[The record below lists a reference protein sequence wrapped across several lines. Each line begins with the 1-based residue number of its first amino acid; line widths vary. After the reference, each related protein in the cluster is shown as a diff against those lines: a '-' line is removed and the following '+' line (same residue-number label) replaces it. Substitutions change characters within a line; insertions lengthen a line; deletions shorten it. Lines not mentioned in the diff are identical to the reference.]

1 MSHYSYAAPSAVHTP
16 EAGLYGREFTR
27 AVRGLTADI
36 FATVIEWHE
45 RARQRRHL
53 SELDD
58 RMLQDIGVTRADVG
72 REIAKPF
79 WVR

>member
-1 MSHYSYAAPSAVHTP
+1 MSHYSYASSATAGTP
-16 EAGLYGREFTR
+16 KAGLYGREFTQALKR
-27 AVRGLTADI
+27 LTADI
-36 FATVIEWHE
+36 FATVLEWQE

-53 SELDD
+53 LELDD
-58 RMLQDIGVTRADVG
+58 RMLQDIGVTRADVD

>member
-1 MSHYSYAAPSAVHTP
+1 MSHYSYATP
-16 EAGLYGREFTR
+16 ATGVREAGLYGREFAR
-27 AVRGLTADI
+27 ALKRLTEEA
-36 FATVIEWHE
+36 FSTVFEWQE

-53 SELDD
+53 SELDE
-58 RMLQDIGVTRADVG
+58 RMLQDIGVTRADVD